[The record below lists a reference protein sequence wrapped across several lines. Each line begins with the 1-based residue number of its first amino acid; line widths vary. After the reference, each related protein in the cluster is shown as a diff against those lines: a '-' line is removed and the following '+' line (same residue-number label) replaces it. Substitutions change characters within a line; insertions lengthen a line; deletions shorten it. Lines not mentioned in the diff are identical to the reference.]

1 MKNMEYNPRKI
12 ENKWQKVWEEIGIFK
27 AGDFSKKPKFY
38 VLDMFPYPSAEGLHV
53 GHPRG
58 YIATDIFGHLMRR
71 RGFNVLHPMGWDA
84 FGLPAENYAIKTGIH
99 PEITTK
105 KNIKR
110 IKEQLKMIGLGYDWS
125 REINTTDPEYYKL
138 TQKIFLL
145 LYKMGLAYEAVLPIN
160 WCPSCKTGLA
170 NEEVVDGKCERCGTE
185 VTKKDLRQW
194 VLKITAYAD
203 KLLKDLDL
211 LDWPEKIKEMQRNW
225 IGRSEG
231 WSIKFQIPNSKF
243 QIEVFTTR
251 ADTLFG
257 CTYLV
262 VAPEHSIIQKL
273 KSNIQNLKSIEEYIE
288 EAKKK
293 LERERIS
300 EVKEK
305 TGVELKGIKA
315 INPINGREIPIFVA
329 DYVLPH
335 YGTGAVMAVPCH
347 DQRDF
352 DFARKY
358 NLPMIEVIKPYE
370 EKKELPKEA
379 PLIISNGRYQMAY
392 EGEGFLINSGRFT
405 GMKSEEA
412 REEIGKFLAKKNLP
426 PTIFREKDL
435 SKQNPQKVVGGL
447 AKKAVYYKLRDW
459 VFSRQRYWGEPIPLV
474 FCENCARKLK
484 NLKTSE
490 LKNFN
495 KGEILNPG
503 WIAIPEEEL
512 PLKLPKVERY
522 KPTGTGESPLAAIS
536 EWLKTKC
543 PKCGGPAKRET
554 NTMPQWAGSCW
565 YYLAYVML
573 GNQKSKIKNQKFVWD
588 KEKIRYWLPVDLY
601 VGGAEHAVLHLLYA
615 RFWTK
620 VLYDAGWIKFKEPFL
635 KLRNQGLILAPD
647 GQKMSKSRGNIINPD
662 PLIEKYGVDAFRLYE
677 MFMGPFEE
685 PISWNTK
692 GLIGMKRFLDK
703 VWNLF
708 GKEKSV
714 ISIEEDKEIERIL
727 HKTIKKVTEDIE
739 NFRFNTAISAL
750 MILVNELQN
759 RNYGIWHLKTLIF
772 LLVPFAPHISEEL
785 WQKYFVQGGTLNIRN
800 SIHYQLWPKYDP
812 KLIKEEMITLVIQ
825 VNGKVRDKVEVEA
838 DISEEK
844 AKELA
849 LSREK
854 IKKWIGGKAIKKV
867 VFVPGKLINFVTK

>member
-1 MKNMEYNPRKI
+1 MEYNPKKI
-12 ENKWQKVWEEIGIFK
+12 DPVPERSSVRGKKEMAYDPRRIEKKWQEIWEKAGIFR
-27 AGDFSKKPKFY
+27 AENFSKRRKFY
-38 VLDMFPYPSAEGLHV
+38 ILDMFPYPSAEGLHV

-58 YIATDIFGHLMRR
+58 YVATDIFAHLMRR
-71 RGFNVLHPMGWDA
+71 KNFNVLHPMGWDA
-84 FGLPAENYAIKTGIH
+84 FGLPTENYAIKTGIH
-99 PEITTK
+99 PEITTR
-105 KNIKR
+105 KNVER
-110 IKEQLKMIGLGYDWS
+110 IKEQLKMIGLGYDWE
-125 REINTTDPEYYKL
+125 REINTTDPEYYKI

-170 NEEVVDGKCERCGTE
+170 NEEVINGKCERCGTE
-185 VTKKDLRQW
+185 VKKKDLRQW

-203 KLLKDLDL
+203 RLLKDLDL

-231 WSIKFQIPNSKF
+231 WEIEFRIMNYELGIK
-243 QIEVFTTR
+243 VFTTR
-251 ADTLFG
+251 IDTLFG

-262 VAPEHSIIQKL
+262 VAPEYPILEKL
-273 KSNIQNLKSIEEYIE
+273 KDKISNFKFVEEYIK

-293 LERERIS
+293 LERERIG

-305 TGVELKGIKA
+305 IGIELKGIKA
-315 INPINGREIPIFVA
+315 INPVNGREIPIFVA
-329 DYVLPH
+329 DYVLSH

-358 NLPMIEVIKPYE
+358 NLPMIEVIKPYQ
-370 EKKELPKEA
+370 EKKELPKEV
-379 PLIISNGRYQMAY
+379 PLIISNGRYQNAY

-412 REEIGKFLAKKNLP
+412 RDEIGKFLAKKNLA
-426 PTIFREKDL
+426 
-435 SKQNPQKVVGGL
+435 Q
-447 AKKAVYYKLRDW
+447 KAVYYKLRDW
-459 VFSRQRYWGEPIPLV
+459 IFSRQRYWGEPIPIIHCQKCGIV
-474 FCENCARKLK
+474 P
-484 NLKTSE
+484 
-490 LKNFN
+490 
-495 KGEILNPG
+495 LN
-503 WIAIPEEEL
+503 EKDL
-512 PLKLPKVERY
+512 PLKLPKVEKY
-522 KPTGTGESPLAAIS
+522 QPTGTGESPLAAIS
-536 EWLKTKC
+536 EWVNTKC

-565 YYLAYVML
+565 YFIAYLL
-573 GNQKSKIKNQKFVWD
+573 RKNNEYSWD
-588 KEKIRYWLPVDLY
+588 KRKINYWLPVDLY

-620 VLYDAGWIKFKEPFL
+620 VLYDAGWIKFQEPFL

-647 GQKMSKSRGNIINPD
+647 GQKMSKSRGNVINPD
-662 PLIEKYGVDAFRLYE
+662 PLIEKYGADAFRLYE
-677 MFMGPFEE
+677 MFMGPFDE
-685 PISWNTK
+685 PITWDIK
-692 GLIGMKRFLDK
+692 GIVGTKRFLDK

-714 ISIEEDKEIERIL
+714 ISEKEDREFEKIL

-739 NFRFNTAISAL
+739 NFRFNTAVSAL

-759 RNYGIWHLKTLIF
+759 RNYGIWHLKTL
-772 LLVPFAPHISEEL
+772 LLLLAPFTPHISEEL

-800 SIHYQLWPKYDP
+800 SIHYQLWPKWNP
-812 KLIKEEMITLVIQ
+812 KLVKEETITLVIQ

-849 LSREK
+849 ISREK
-854 IKKWIGGKAIKKV
+854 IKKWIGGKEIKKII
-867 VFVPGKLINFVTK
+867 FVPGKLINIVV

>member
-1 MKNMEYNPRKI
+1 MGYNPKQI
-12 ENKWQKVWEEIGIFK
+12 EKKWQKIWEEKGIFK
-27 AGDFSKKPKFY
+27 AEDFSKKKKFY
-38 VLDMFPYPSAEGLHV
+38 ILDMFPYPSAEGIHV

-58 YIATDIFGHLMRR
+58 YIATDIFAHLMRR

-84 FGLPAENYAIKTGIH
+84 FGLPTENYAIKTGIH
-99 PEITTK
+99 PEIITK

-125 REINTTDPEYYKL
+125 REIDTTDPEYYKI
-138 TQKIFLL
+138 TQEIFLL

-160 WCPSCKTGLA
+160 FCPSCKTGLA
-170 NEEVVDGKCERCGTE
+170 NEEVIDGKCERCGTE
-185 VTKKDLRQW
+185 VTKKNLRQW

-211 LDWPEKIKEMQRNW
+211 IDWPEKIKEMQRNW

-231 WSIKFQIPNSKF
+231 WTIKFEISNFKF

-251 ADTLFG
+251 IDTLFG

-262 VAPEHSIIQKL
+262 VAPEHEII
-273 KSNIQNLKSIEEYIE
+273 SNLKSQISNFKQVQDYIE
-288 EAKKK
+288 ESKKK

-305 TGVELKGIKA
+305 TGIELKGIKA

-352 DFARKY
+352 DFARKF

-379 PLIISNGRYQMAY
+379 PLIISNGRYQRAY

-412 REEIGKFLAKKNLP
+412 REAIGQFLAKKN
-426 PTIFREKDL
+426 
-435 SKQNPQKVVGGL
+435 L

-459 VFSRQRYWGEPIPLV
+459 IFSRQRYWGEPIPIVHCQKCGIVPLD
-474 FCENCARKLK
+474 EKD
-484 NLKTSE
+484 
-490 LKNFN
+490 
-495 KGEILNPG
+495 
-503 WIAIPEEEL
+503 L
-512 PLKLPKVERY
+512 PLKLPKVEKY
-522 KPTGTGESPLAAIS
+522 QPTGTGESPLAAIS
-536 EWLKTKC
+536 DWVNTKC
-543 PKCGGPAKRET
+543 PKCGGEAKRET

-565 YYLAYVML
+565 YFIAYLLHRNKKYFW
-573 GNQKSKIKNQKFVWD
+573 Q
-588 KEKIRYWLPVDLY
+588 KEKIDYWLPVDLY

-647 GQKMSKSRGNIINPD
+647 GQKMSKSRGNVINPD
-662 PLIEKYGVDAFRLYE
+662 PLIEKYGADAFRLYE

-685 PISWNTK
+685 AISWDPK
-692 GLIGMKRFLDK
+692 GIVGTKRFLDK

-714 ISIEEDKEIERIL
+714 IPEEEDREIEKLI
-727 HKTIKKVTEDIE
+727 HKTIKKVTDDIE
-739 NFRFNTAISAL
+739 NFRFNTAVSAL
-750 MILVNELQN
+750 MILVNELQGK
-759 RNYGIWHLKTLIF
+759 NYGIWHLKTL
-772 LLVPFAPHISEEL
+772 LLLLAPFAPHICEEL
-785 WQKYFVQGGTLNIRN
+785 WQIHFVKSLKSKVYS
-800 SIHYQLWPKYDP
+800 SIHFQPWPKYDP

-825 VNGKVRDKVEVEA
+825 VNGKVRDKIEVEA
-838 DISEEK
+838 TISEEK

-854 IKKWIGGKAIKKV
+854 IKKWIGGKEIKKV
-867 VFVPGKLINFVTK
+867 IFVPGKLINIVL

>member
-1 MKNMEYNPRKI
+1 MKYEPRKI
-12 ENKWQKVWEEIGIFK
+12 EKKWQRMWEEFGIFK
-27 AGDFSKKPKFY
+27 AEDFSKKPKFY
-38 VLDMFPYPSAEGLHV
+38 ILDMFPYPSAEGIHV

-58 YIATDIFGHLMRR
+58 YIATDIFVHLMRR
-71 RGFNVLHPMGWDA
+71 KRFNVLHPMGWDA

-99 PEITTK
+99 PEISTK

-110 IKEQLKMIGLGYDWS
+110 IKEQMKMIGLGYDWS
-125 REINTTDPEYYKL
+125 REINTTDPEYYKI
-138 TQKIFLL
+138 TQEIFLL
-145 LYKMGLAYEAVLPIN
+145 LYKMGLAYEATLPIN
-160 WCPSCKTGLA
+160 FCPSCKTGLA
-170 NEEVVDGKCERCGTE
+170 NEEVIDGKCERCGTE
-185 VTKKDLRQW
+185 VGKKNLRQW

-225 IGRSEG
+225 IGKSEG
-231 WSIKFQIPNSKF
+231 YEITFEVESLKSKV
-243 QIEVFTTR
+243 ESSMKVFTTR

-262 VAPEHSIIQKL
+262 VAPEHEILEKL
-273 KSNIQNLKSIEEYIE
+273 KGKISNFKQVQEYIE
-288 EAKKK
+288 TAKKK

-305 TGVELKGIKA
+305 TGIELKGIKA

-352 DFARKY
+352 DFARKF

-379 PLIISNGRYQMAY
+379 PLIISDGRYQKAY

-412 REEIGKFLAKKNLP
+412 REAIGQFLAKKN
-426 PTIFREKDL
+426 
-435 SKQNPQKVVGGL
+435 L

-459 VFSRQRYWGEPIPLV
+459 IFSRQRYWGEPIPIVHCQKCGIVPLD
-474 FCENCARKLK
+474 EKD
-484 NLKTSE
+484 
-490 LKNFN
+490 
-495 KGEILNPG
+495 
-503 WIAIPEEEL
+503 L
-512 PLKLPKVERY
+512 PLKLPKVEKY
-522 KPTGTGESPLAAIS
+522 QPTGTGESPLAAIS
-536 EWLKTKC
+536 DWVNTKC

-565 YYLAYVML
+565 YFIAYLLHQNKKYFW
-573 GNQKSKIKNQKFVWD
+573 Q
-588 KEKIRYWLPVDLY
+588 KEKIDYWLPVDLY

-647 GQKMSKSRGNIINPD
+647 GQKMSKSRGNVINPD
-662 PLIEKYGVDAFRLYE
+662 PLIEKYGADAFRLYE

-685 PISWNTK
+685 AISWDPK
-692 GLIGMKRFLDK
+692 GIVGTKRFLDK

-714 ISIEEDKEIERIL
+714 ISEEEDREIGKLI

-739 NFRFNTAISAL
+739 NFRFNTAVSAL

-759 RNYGIWHLKTLIF
+759 KNYGIWHLKTL
-772 LLVPFAPHISEEL
+772 LLLLAPFAPHISEEL
-785 WQKYFVQGGTLNIRN
+785 WQKHFVKTSTFGPQTSVFRQ
-800 SIHYQLWPKYDP
+800 HWPKYDP

-825 VNGKVRDKVEVEA
+825 VNGKVRDKIEVEA
-838 DISEEK
+838 TISEEK

-854 IKKWIGGKAIKKV
+854 IKKWIGGKEIKKII
-867 VFVPGKLINFVTK
+867 FVPGKLINLVTK